1 MSDESTSTAGVT
13 PGRLDGKVALVTGGG
28 SGIGEAVVRRMV
40 AEGASVVVMDVQME
54 AAERVAADIPHA
66 TPFAGD
72 VTDPAVSERAVA
84 HAVEAF
90 GGLHASANVAGIGGP
105 LISTEDYPVDD
116 WRKVIDVNLSGV
128 YYSMRAQLRHMLA
141 NGGGSI
147 VNMASMFSVVARDSM
162 VGYVAAKH
170 GVLGLTRAAAID
182 CAERGVRVNCVGPA
196 VIRTPLLAASLDQA
210 GADHLASLNPFN
222 RLGEPDEVASIVVWL
237 ASDEASFVSGGFYAV
252 DGAFTAR

>member
-1 MSDESTSTAGVT
+1 MS
-13 PGRLDGKVALVTGGG
+13 GRLDEKVALVTGGG
-28 SGIGEAVVRRMV
+28 SGIGEAIVHRMA
-40 AEGASVVVMDVQME
+40 AEGAHVVVMDMQAE
-54 AAERVAADIPHA
+54 AAERVASEIPHG
-66 TPFAGD
+66 TPFVGD
-72 VTDPAVSERAVA
+72 VTDPDVSERAVA
-84 HAVEAF
+84 HAIDTF
-90 GGLHASANVAGIGGP
+90 GGLHIAANVAGIGGP
-105 LISTEDYPVDD
+105 LISSEEYPIDD
-116 WRKVIDVNLSGV
+116 WRKVIDINLSGV

-162 VGYVAAKH
+162 VAYVAAKH

-222 RLGEPDEVASIVVWL
+222 RLGEPDEVAAIVAWL
-237 ASDEASFVSGGFYAV
+237 ASDEASFVSGSFYAV
-252 DGAFTAR
+252 DGGFTAR

>member
-1 MSDESTSTAGVT
+1 MA
-13 PGRLDGKVALVTGGG
+13 
-28 SGIGEAVVRRMV
+28 
-40 AEGASVVVMDVQME
+40 AEGARVVVMDVQAQ
-54 AAERVAADIPHA
+54 AAERVAADLPHA

-84 HAVEAF
+84 HAIATF
-90 GGLHASANVAGIGGP
+90 GALHVGANVAGIGGP
-105 LISTEDYPVDD
+105 LVSTEEYPIDD
-116 WRKVIDVNLSGV
+116 WRRVIDVDLSGV
-128 YYSMRAQLRHMLA
+128 YYSMRAELRHMLA

-162 VGYVAAKH
+162 AAYVAAKH
-170 GVLGLTRAAAID
+170 GVLGVTRAAAID

-222 RLGEPDEVASIVVWL
+222 RLGEPDEVATVVVWL
-237 ASDEASFVSGGFYAV
+237 ASDEASFVSGSFYAV

>member
-1 MSDESTSTAGVT
+1 MS
-13 PGRLDGKVALVTGGG
+13 GRLDGKAALVTGGG
-28 SGIGEAVVRRMV
+28 SGIGEAIVHRMA
-40 AEGASVVVMDVQME
+40 AEGARVVVMDMQAE
-54 AAERVAADIPHA
+54 AAERVASGVPYG
-66 TPFAGD
+66 TPFVGD
-72 VTDPAVSERAVA
+72 VADPDVSERAVE
-84 HAVEAF
+84 HAIDTF
-90 GGLHASANVAGIGGP
+90 GGLHIAANVAGIGGP
-105 LISTEDYPVDD
+105 LISSEEYPIDD

-162 VGYVAAKH
+162 VAYVAAKH

-210 GADHLASLNPFN
+210 GADHLASLNPSK
-222 RLGEPDEVASIVVWL
+222 RLGEPEEVAAVVVWL
-237 ASDEASFVSGGFYAV
+237 ASDEASFVSGSFYAV